1 MKQTFGKSER
11 LCNLRIIGRL
21 FKKGSPEVQTFYL
34 YPFRVLYICDQQ
46 SPEPLPQVLFS
57 ISKRNFKK
65 AVDRNLIRRR
75 CRETY
80 RLHKSTLA
88 ALPAE
93 TRPSYIAFLYLAK
106 EITSYDVIETAMKQ
120 SLKKLEKLPPAFL
133 KEQSNS

>member
-11 LCNLRIIGRL
+11 LCNLNIIGRL

-34 YPFRVLYICDQQ
+34 YPFRVLYIYAPEAP
-46 SPEPLPQVLFS
+46 SPIPQVLFS

-75 CRETY
+75 CRESY
-80 RLHKSTLA
+80 RLHKSQLVS
-88 ALPAE
+88 LPAG

-106 EITSYDVIETAMKQ
+106 EITSYDVIETAMRQ
-120 SLKKLEKLPPAFL
+120 SLKKLEKLPPVFP
-133 KEQSNS
+133 KDQSNS